1 MEELLK
7 HINDQADYWID
18 LYNKSPTNDRG
29 ESVSEFAKGSYMAYL
44 ELKHYIEHESKQE
57 REL

>member
-29 ESVSEFAKGSYMAYL
+29 ESVSDFAKGSYMAYL
-44 ELKHYIEHESKQE
+44 ELKQYIEHESKE
-57 REL
+57 E